1 MYHIT
6 CLIFYLLN
14 NTSLY
19 LNRLDINIYHLTL
32 LIIMLFNLLTKRPL
46 ELIIHEINI
55 KILIKYQY

>member
-46 ELIIHEINI
+46 ELIVHEINI
-55 KILIKYQY
+55 IILIKYQY